1 MTETPLRQV
10 GAHLARALKTV
21 FGAGEKDPGGRVF
34 VSRKSGYRL
43 SLGDSEGGA
52 KFREHVFVLRPDHPS
67 YRAMERV
74 LGDKEN
80 PRFKE
85 VKSLEEARDQL
96 LAWGV
101 KRPEVV
107 ALLKVKSETDK
118 ALAKLGY

>member
-1 MTETPLRQV
+1 MAETPSRKV
-10 GAHLARALKTV
+10 GASLAKALKSV

-34 VSRKSGYRL
+34 VSQKSGYRL

-52 KFREHVFVLRPDHPS
+52 KFREHIFVLRPDHPS
-67 YRAMERV
+67 HRAMERV

-85 VKSLEEARDQL
+85 VKSFEEAKDQL

-107 ALLKVKSETDK
+107 ALLKIKSDTDK